1 MEKINLYVR
10 CSPLTL
16 VSSPTI
22 FSRLWLEA
30 RFDRNFKALHKWNQE
45 KHAPHCTG
53 GGGNKA
59 HPLYAHILGERKI
72 IAPVKCFG
80 LELTVFSKN
89 DYWMWTTL
97 MAL

>member
-1 MEKINLYVR
+1 MEPGKT
-10 CSPLTL
+10 CAPLH
-16 VSSPTI
+16 
-22 FSRLWLEA
+22 R
-30 RFDRNFKALHKWNQE
+30 
-45 KHAPHCTG
+45 

-59 HPLYAHILGERKI
+59 HPLYAHILGEKKI
-72 IAPVKCFG
+72 IAPVKCLG